1 MSWLDRAR
9 YFTVSAV
16 APLLLRQSIPGFA
29 QPVAARWDSGRDVIT
44 VTALQQHYNENNMNL
59 RHFADR
65 HPVFAAI
72 LCAALQFGLTILILK
87 MGKHYAPPEAYG
99 KVKLLAFASTVL
111 LPLLLTQAFGMWREV
126 GLRSI
131 RPNGFFIACLLP
143 VFMFASMGLHLPQGG
158 IAGDLL
164 IQSFNA
170 FGEELLFRGV
180 IFVILMRLPLW
191 QAIVLNGVL
200 FGSMHLIHGY
210 MDGNWSHALVWAL
223 MSSCAGMMFAAARER
238 TGSLWLVVVLH
249 MILNLA
255 SMYSNIE
262 IAAGPE
268 MLKLVQYATKVAEVA
283 LGLYVIATA
292 WRRQPA
298 VALRA

>member
-1 MSWLDRAR
+1 MR
-9 YFTVSAV
+9 
-16 APLLLRQSIPGFA
+16 
-29 QPVAARWDSGRDVIT
+29 
-44 VTALQQHYNENNMNL
+44 L
-59 RHFADR
+59 RHFADK
-65 HPVFAAI
+65 HPMFAAI
-72 LCAALQFGLTILILK
+72 LCASLQFGLTILILK
-87 MGKHYAPPEAYG
+87 AGKLLAPPEAYG

-126 GLRSI
+126 GFGRFK
-131 RPNGFFIACLLP
+131 PNGFFVACLLP
-143 VFMFASMGLHLPQGG
+143 VLMFAALGLHLPQGG

-210 MDGNWSHALVWAL
+210 MDGNWSAALVWAL

-238 TGSLWLVVVLH
+238 TGSLWLVVFLH

-262 IAAGPE
+262 TVAGAD
-268 MLKLVQYATKVAEVA
+268 MLKAVQYATKVAEVA

-292 WRRQPA
+292 WRNKPA
-298 VALRA
+298 AALPA

>member
-1 MSWLDRAR
+1 MR
-9 YFTVSAV
+9 
-16 APLLLRQSIPGFA
+16 
-29 QPVAARWDSGRDVIT
+29 
-44 VTALQQHYNENNMNL
+44 L
-59 RHFADR
+59 RHFADQ
-65 HPVFAAI
+65 HPILAAI
-72 LCAALQFGLTILILK
+72 ACAALQFGLTILILK
-87 MGKHYAPPEAYG
+87 AGKLFAPPEAFG
-99 KVKLLAFASTVL
+99 KVKLLAFASTVV

-126 GLRSI
+126 GFGKAA
-131 RPNGFFIACLLP
+131 PNGFFIACLLP
-143 VFMFASMGLHLPQGG
+143 VLMFAALGLHLPGPG
-158 IAGDLL
+158 LAGDLL

-223 MSSCAGMMFAAARER
+223 MSSCAGMMFAAARAS
-238 TGSLWLVVVLH
+238 TGSLWLVVILH

-262 IAAGPE
+262 HVAGAD
-268 MLKLVQYATKVAEVA
+268 MLTLVQYATKVVEVV
-283 LGLYVIATA
+283 LGLYVIVTA
-292 WRRQPA
+292 GRVKPVAALPA
-298 VALRA
+298 

>member
-1 MSWLDRAR
+1 MK
-9 YFTVSAV
+9 
-16 APLLLRQSIPGFA
+16 LRQFA
-29 QPVAARWDSGRDVIT
+29 EKNPILAAV
-44 VTALQQHYNENNMNL
+44 
-59 RHFADR
+59 
-65 HPVFAAI
+65 
-72 LCAALQFGLTILILK
+72 LCAALQFGLTIVILK
-87 MGKHYAPPEAYG
+87 GGKLFASPEAFG

-126 GLRSI
+126 GFGRA
-131 RPNGFFIACLLP
+131 RPNAFFAACLLP
-143 VFMFASMGLHLPQGG
+143 VLMYLSMGLHLPPQG

-164 IQSFNA
+164 IQAFNA

-180 IFVILMRLPLW
+180 IFVILMRLPVW

-210 MDGNWSHALVWAL
+210 MDGNWTDALVWAG

-238 TGSLWLVVVLH
+238 TGSLWLVVILH

-255 SMYSNIE
+255 SMYSNVGH
-262 IAAGPE
+262 AAGE
-268 MLKLVQYATKVAEVA
+268 DMLRLVQYATKVAEVV

-292 WRRQPA
+292 ARSKRVAAVPA
-298 VALRA
+298 

>member
-1 MSWLDRAR
+1 MVSRQAGDQTR

-16 APLLLRQSIPGFA
+16 APPPRLQLIPRFV
-29 QPVAARWDSGRDVIT
+29 QLVAVVWNRSRAVIT
-44 VTALQQHYNENNMNL
+44 VTASQQYNNDNTMNL
-59 RHFADR
+59 RHFADKN
-65 HPVFAAI
+65 PVLAAI
-72 LCAALQFGLTILILK
+72 GCAALQFGLTILILK
-87 MGKHYAPPEAYG
+87 AGKLYAPPEAYG

-111 LPLLLTQAFGMWREV
+111 LPLLLTQVFGMWREI
-126 GLRSI
+126 GFGKI

-143 VFMFASMGLHLPQGG
+143 VLMFAAMGLHLPQGG
-158 IAGDLL
+158 VAGDLL

-191 QAIVLNGVL
+191 QAIMLNGVL

-210 MDGNWSHALVWAL
+210 MDGNWSAALVWAL

-262 IAAGPE
+262 IVAGADTNDIAIWVIKAVE
-268 MLKLVQYATKVAEVA
+268 AA
-283 LGLYVIATA
+283 LGLYVMVKGA
-292 WRRQPA
+292 RRE
-298 VALRA
+298 ALA

>member
-1 MSWLDRAR
+1 
-9 YFTVSAV
+9 
-16 APLLLRQSIPGFA
+16 
-29 QPVAARWDSGRDVIT
+29 
-44 VTALQQHYNENNMNL
+44 MNL
-59 RHFADR
+59 RHFANK
-65 HPVFAAI
+65 HPILAA
-72 LCAALQFGLTILILK
+72 LACAALQFGLTILILK
-87 MGKHYAPPEAYG
+87 AGKLYAPPEAYG
-99 KVKLLAFASTVL
+99 KVKLLAFASTVV

-126 GLRSI
+126 GLGKI
-131 RPNGFFIACLLP
+131 GPNGFFIACLLP
-143 VFMFASMGLHLPQGG
+143 VLMFASMGLHLPEKG

-238 TGSLWLVVVLH
+238 TGSLWLVVILH

-262 IAAGPE
+262 SVAGADT
-268 MLKLVQYATKVAEVA
+268 LKLVQYATKVVEVV

-292 WRRQPA
+292 VRNKPVAALPA
-298 VALRA
+298 

>member
-1 MSWLDRAR
+1 
-9 YFTVSAV
+9 
-16 APLLLRQSIPGFA
+16 
-29 QPVAARWDSGRDVIT
+29 
-44 VTALQQHYNENNMNL
+44 MNL
-59 RHFADR
+59 RHVADR
-65 HPVFAAI
+65 NPILAAI
-72 LCAALQFGLTILILK
+72 LCAGLQFGLTILILK
-87 MGKHYAPPEAYG
+87 AGKQFAPPEAFG

-111 LPLLLTQAFGMWREV
+111 LPLLLTHALGMWREV
-126 GLRSI
+126 GLDKI
-131 RPNGFFIACLLP
+131 KPNGFFIACLLP
-143 VFMFASMGLHLPQGG
+143 VLMYASMGLHLPQQG

-200 FGSMHLIHGY
+200 FGAMHLIHGY
-210 MDGNWSHALVWAL
+210 MDGNWSDALVWAA

-255 SMYSNIE
+255 SMYSNVGN
-262 IAAGPE
+262 AAGPD
-268 MLKLVQYATKVAEVA
+268 MLKLVQYATKVAEVV
-283 LGLYVIATA
+283 LGLYVMATA
-292 WRRQPA
+292 ARSRSARALPA
-298 VALRA
+298 